1 MAIPNVYTP
10 EEQEMLRKWDHE
22 MDDLVGWLAEEP
34 GLGKAYPYYNTEATQ
49 TLMRNFAL
57 ANDCWNPLW
66 RDEHYAKYTRWG
78 RCIANPLYSSV
89 IFYSPPWP
97 ALEIP
102 ESIGYRF
109 GKVWWE
115 ETRHYRE
122 IYEGDTFRIWTMR
135 PTIEDVTDPNEG
147 TRMFRITSL
156 IYYINQHGEA
166 VDSRSRTMLLTIVDK
181 QPKPGSG
188 PAIAPGYR
196 YTKEDLAL
204 IDRMC
209 DEEIIRG
216 RKILFWEDVQLG
228 EELQPTV
235 WGPIT
240 AWDSCMGISGVGCT
254 TLPMREVRRITPD
267 ATFLDPVTGVS
278 HKEVE
283 IHLNDEAAR
292 LVSGRPIGVGYEVL
306 LARTVT
312 NWMGD
317 DAEYR
322 NLNWRNFGAME
333 MGGTFFVKAKVVGK
347 YVEKGEHRVDILCWI
362 ESIKGHTTAAG
373 VTSVKLL
380 SYNDA
385 RFGRGKVE
393 WNDEEQRLPVEEK
406 FHLGDKVRV
415 LEHYPWSSDADQRFA
430 GMTGTVFRRSNRE
443 LSEEPDALKNGFID
457 VIFDDDAFPEGVIPP
472 PTFPVHVGPGK
483 VYAFHE
489 SRLEA
494 AD

>member
-1 MAIPNVYTP
+1 MAFPNIYSA
-10 EEQEMLRKWDHE
+10 EEKKMLARWNE
-22 MDDLVGWLAEEP
+22 EADDLVGWLTEEP
-34 GLGKAYPYYNTEATQ
+34 GLGKAYPYYNNVATQ

-115 ETRHYRE
+115 ETRHYHE
-122 IYEGDTFRIWTMR
+122 IFEGDSFRIWTFR
-135 PTIEDVTDPNEG
+135 PTIEDVTDSQGGP
-147 TRMFRITSL
+147 RMFRITSL
-156 IYYINQHGEA
+156 IYYINQNDVV
-166 VDSRSRTMLLTIVDK
+166 VDSRSRTMLLTIVD
-181 QPKPGSG
+181 QLPAPGSG
-188 PAIAPGYR
+188 PAVAPGYR

-209 DEEIIRG
+209 DEEVIRG
-216 RKILFWEDVQLG
+216 AKIRYWEDVNVG
-228 EELQPTV
+228 EELQQTI

-240 AWDSCMGISGVGCT
+240 AWDSCMGIGGVGCT
-254 TLPMREVRRITPD
+254 TLPMREVRRLTPD

-306 LARTVT
+306 LGRTVT

-322 NLNWRNFGAME
+322 NLNWRNYGAME
-333 MGGTFFVKAKVVGK
+333 MGGTFFVKAKVIRK

-373 VTSVKLL
+373 VCSVKLL
-380 SYNDA
+380 TYNDA
-385 RFGRGKVE
+385 RFGKGKLPE
-393 WNDEEQRLPVEEK
+393 STEETVLPFAPAFK
-406 FHLGDKVRV
+406 LGDKVRIK
-415 LEHYPWSSDADQRFA
+415 ERYPWTADATQRFA
-430 GMTGTVFRRSNRE
+430 GMTGTIYRRVNRD
-443 LSEEPDALKNGFID
+443 LAEEPEALKSGFVD
-457 VIFDDDAFPEGVIPP
+457 VIFDADAFPEGVVPP
-472 PTFPVHVGPGK
+472 PTFPVHVGSGH
-483 VYAFHE
+483 VFAFHE
-489 SRLEA
+489 SCVEL